1 MAALSQPA
9 SVEIRRIKAMENRAR
24 RVARSEGLAARKSRN
39 RYIHNEGEFR
49 LIHAASGVII
59 TGNQYNLTAAEVID
73 FCLNT
78 WPEESKN
85 WNFSCRWEEHPLAAQ
100 KIYLDPIFFAMAK
113 ALTASALAP
122 PALTQLEPPY
132 PNVFQVPVAAAQAEP
147 AQLEPRGEVRS
158 SQAEVE
164 LEKYRKYGFRNGPKD
179 LEFISRPDW
188 IFTFAE
194 VCQEFKFKTE
204 RGVAGL
210 AKNSDYPP
218 LALQKRLITRI
229 GCDILKAKQ
238 QQDRILKRQLAYEHA
253 KKAAKPQTSQ
263 KQISLG

>member
-85 WNFSCRWEEHPLAAQ
+85 WNFSCRWEEHPLVA
-100 KIYLDPIFFAMAK
+100 IAK
-113 ALTASALAP
+113 ALTPPALAP
-122 PALTQLEPPY
+122 PALTHLEPPN
-132 PNVFQVPVAAAQAEP
+132 PSVLQVPVAAAMHSCSQAEP
-147 AQLEPRGEVRS
+147 TLPETGGETKS
-158 SQAEVE
+158 DLKKWQEW
-164 LEKYRKYGFRNGPKD
+164 GFPGGAKD
-179 LEFISRPDW
+179 LEITPRPGW
-188 IFTFAE
+188 ILTFEE
-194 VCQEFKFKTE
+194 VYKDLGYKSVRGLKASLKT
-204 RGVAGL
+204 
-210 AKNSDYPP
+210 KTFDYPP
-218 LALQKRLITRI
+218 EALAQGLITKT
-229 GCDILKAKQ
+229 GCRLLKIKKQ
-238 QQDRILKRQLAYEHA
+238 NNRCTIKQRSAEKN
-253 KKAAKPQTSQ
+253 AAWKS
-263 KQISLG
+263 KSNS